1 MSRPLAVPEVAQYRK
16 DAHHGEAIMTK
27 TTEELW
33 QLVHDGLRAFIAKRV
48 NDHDHV
54 DDILQDVF
62 VRVHRQ
68 MDSVNDPRRIV
79 SWIYQVTRNAIIDHY
94 RKPGR
99 QREIP
104 AGLSSELEVF
114 NEVSKNLEAVHQAEG
129 GEARSELSGCIRPM
143 IEQLSQDYRDALT
156 LVEIDGLTQ
165 QAAAK
170 QMGLSL
176 SGMKSRVQRGRRQLK
191 QMLEDCCLIELDGRG
206 GVADYQ
212 PRSNVENFCVNGED
226 VARQMKPKVG
236 GNGCPP

>member
-1 MSRPLAVPEVAQYRK
+1 MSRPLAAPEPAQYRK

-27 TTEELW
+27 TTEDLW

-48 NDHDHV
+48 NEQDHI

-62 VRVHRQ
+62 IRVHRQ
-68 MDSVNDPRRIV
+68 MNTVKDPRRIV

-99 QREIP
+99 EREIP

-114 NEVSKNLEAVHQAEG
+114 NEVSKNSEAAHRDES
-129 GEARSELSGCIRPM
+129 GESRSELAGCIRPM
-143 IEQLSQDYRDALT
+143 IDRLSQDYRDALT

-191 QMLEDCCLIELDGRG
+191 QMLDDCCLIELDRRHAVVGYEQRSAG
-206 GVADYQ
+206 CESCQ
-212 PRSNVENFCVNGED
+212 PSP
-226 VARQMKPKVG
+226 PKAEK
-236 GNGCPP
+236 